1 MTGIEAL
8 QALRDGKHIRRVDW
22 KPGDYIRASDKLKKI
37 SYVRGNI
44 ISILIVADH
53 FLHDDW
59 EVEEG
64 EWTKGK
70 S

>member
-8 QALRDGKHIRRVDW
+8 VALREGKHVRRADW
-22 KPGDYIRASDKLKKI
+22 RPNDYIRATRQLKKI
-37 SYVRGNI
+37 SYVRGSI

-59 EVEEG
+59 EAVDPKDG
-64 EWTKGK
+64 E
-70 S
+70 

>member
-8 QALRDGKHIRRVDW
+8 EAIRAGKHVRRVEW
-22 KPGDYIRASDKLKKI
+22 KPGDYIRASQKLKKI
-37 SYVRGNI
+37 TYVRGTS

-59 EVEEG
+59 EVDG
-64 EWTKGK
+64 EQKTETDA
-70 S
+70 

>member
-8 QALRDGKHIRRVDW
+8 EAIRAGKHVRRVEW
-22 KPGDYIRASDKLKKI
+22 KPGDYIRASPKLKKI

-44 ISILIVADH
+44 MSILIVADH

-59 EVEEG
+59 EVEDGQKTE
-64 EWTKGK
+64 TDA
-70 S
+70 

>member
-8 QALRDGKHIRRVDW
+8 VALRDGKYVRRADW
-22 KPGDYIRASDKLKKI
+22 RPGDYIRASRQNKKI

-59 EVEEG
+59 EAIDGQESQ
-64 EWTKGK
+64 TN
-70 S
+70 